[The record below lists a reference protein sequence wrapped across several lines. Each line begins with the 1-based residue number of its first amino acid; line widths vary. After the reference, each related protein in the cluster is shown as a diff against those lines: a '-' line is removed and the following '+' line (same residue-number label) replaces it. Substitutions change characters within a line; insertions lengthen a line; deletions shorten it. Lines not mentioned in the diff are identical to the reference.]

1 MNTRFAPVAVES
13 DRVACP
19 AAMRGWRLDARRA
32 MTLRPQLASRLHITQ
47 GRAWVTL
54 GVPHQGAGN
63 ESGDVMLAAGESL
76 LVPAGARLVIEP
88 WQPASAGPVRF
99 DWCAEPE
106 TPALARPDRFG
117 REVVAPSRELAAAL
131 GQAGW
136 ALARLMR
143 GLLGYSEYLVAGR
156 GRALTP
162 FESNPP

>member
-1 MNTRFAPVAVES
+1 MNTRFASIAVSS

-19 AAMRGWRLDARRA
+19 ATQRGWRLDARRA
-32 MTLRPQLASRLHITQ
+32 MTLRPHVASRLHITQ

-54 GVPHQGAGN
+54 GLPHEGAGN

-76 LVPAGARLVIEP
+76 VVPAGARLVMEP

-106 TPALARPDRFG
+106 ARAAEQSDRFG
-117 REVVAPSRELAAAL
+117 REVVAPSRELAVAL
-131 GQAGW
+131 GHAGW
-136 ALARLMR
+136 AFVRLMR
-143 GLLGYSEYLVAGR
+143 GLFGYSEYLVAGR
-156 GRALTP
+156 GRVLTP